1 MRTLL
6 KTRQSIVGSPFMAT
20 KGPVSNQYQLKGHTL
35 DSAELT
41 AIFVGPLT
49 ARMLRTVLIS

>member
-1 MRTLL
+1 
-6 KTRQSIVGSPFMAT
+6 MAT
-20 KGPVSNQYQLKGHTL
+20 KGRVSEQYQLNDDIL